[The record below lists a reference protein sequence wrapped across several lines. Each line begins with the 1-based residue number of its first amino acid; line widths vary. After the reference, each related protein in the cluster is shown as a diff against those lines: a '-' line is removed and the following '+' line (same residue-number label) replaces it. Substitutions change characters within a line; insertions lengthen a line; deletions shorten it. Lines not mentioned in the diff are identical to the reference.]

1 MHDTHFTL
9 VNSGFMDKIARMSSS
24 EPTPAAT
31 TSTSRSLKAVRG
43 FETAVITLLILLMM
57 LVVGLSVLELAF
69 MLWRQVTQP
78 PYLFLN
84 LPDLLEVLGFF
95 MMVLIGLELLETIK
109 NYLTQH
115 ALHVEVVILVAI
127 IAVAR
132 KVIIL
137 DMKEIGAETILGIGF
152 LLISLSSS
160 YYLIKKG
167 MLLPGLTKND
177 SGSQ

>member
-1 MHDTHFTL
+1 MR
-9 VNSGFMDKIARMSSS
+9 II
-24 EPTPAAT
+24 
-31 TSTSRSLKAVRG
+31 RG
-43 FETAVITLLILLMM
+43 FETVVISILIFLMM
-57 LVVGLSVLELAF
+57 VVVGLSVLELAF
-69 MLWRQVTQP
+69 MLWRQVTQAEQDTHSL
-78 PYLFLN
+78 YLFLN
-84 LPDLLEVLGFF
+84 LHDLLEVLGFF

-115 ALHVEVVILVAI
+115 ALHVEVVILVAM

-137 DMKEIGAETILGIGF
+137 DMKEIAAESMLGIGI

-167 MLLPGLTKND
+167 MLLPGLTKTD
-177 SGSQ
+177 FTAD